1 MSGDDGR
8 EFSAI
13 PARLFPE
20 RGRPLAARMKPI
32 GSDRHDGADGVTRLP
47 PPRGEAFAEPAS
59 TDFRES
65 FSAGF
70 FEGPAHRAHPSGE
83 CMTAKFDVPVPM
95 PQDAPVPDVEE
106 GSRRLS
112 RWLSILYVVAALAA
126 PLLLYFGP
134 DVLSPT
140 APAIANAALDGRFTM
155 RAAVTCKAK
164 DTAAR
169 TAPDSRC

>member
-1 MSGDDGR
+1 
-8 EFSAI
+8 
-13 PARLFPE
+13 
-20 RGRPLAARMKPI
+20 
-32 GSDRHDGADGVTRLP
+32 
-47 PPRGEAFAEPAS
+47 
-59 TDFRES
+59 
-65 FSAGF
+65 
-70 FEGPAHRAHPSGE
+70 
-83 CMTAKFDVPVPM
+83 MTAKFDVPVPM
-95 PQDAPVPDVEE
+95 PQDPPVPDVEE